1 MASSS
6 PFNTQNSSE
15 HNLLAVKVP
24 DHEVSQEASA
34 CESRQRHR
42 CVPAAT
48 TGPTTPSL
56 ATIQAADAPMGEPGH
71 NLEERL
77 DQALQE
83 SMFTSDSVA
92 IMIG

>member
-1 MASSS
+1 MASS
-6 PFNTQNSSE
+6 PFKTQNFSEQNSS
-15 HNLLAVKVP
+15 AVKAH
-24 DHEVSQEASA
+24 DHEASQVDAA
-34 CESRQRHR
+34 CESRRRHR

-56 ATIQAADAPMGEPGH
+56 ATIQAADAPMGEPGR